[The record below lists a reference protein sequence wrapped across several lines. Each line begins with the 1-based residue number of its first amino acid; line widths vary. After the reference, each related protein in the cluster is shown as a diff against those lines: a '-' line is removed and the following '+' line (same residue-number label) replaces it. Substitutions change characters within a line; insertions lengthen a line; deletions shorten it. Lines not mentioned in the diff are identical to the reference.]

1 MARVGFGVPDDRGET
16 AAVFARVPA
25 EAAEKLDRA
34 AFALRR
40 PKQEIVAALL
50 ATLDEPPVIGRAA
63 VVPRVEER
71 PEVLTLEEAADLLRA
86 DVDVV
91 RALAEQGTLPG
102 QSVGD
107 TWRFSRTA
115 ILDWLARR

>member
-1 MARVGFGVPDDRGET
+1 MARVGFEVPEERGT

-50 ATLDEPPVIGRAA
+50 ATLDDDPVIGRAA
-63 VVPRVEER
+63 LMPRAVEQ
-71 PEVLTLEEAADLLRA
+71 PEVLTLEETAELLRV
-86 DVDVV
+86 DVDTV
-91 RALAEQGTLPG
+91 RGLVEAGGLPARDLAGA
-102 QSVGD
+102 
-107 TWRFSRTA
+107 WRFSRRA
-115 ILDWLARR
+115 VLDWLSDG

>member
-1 MARVGFGVPDDRGET
+1 MARVGFGIPDERGET

-50 ATLDEPPVIGRAA
+50 ATLDDPPVIGRAA
-63 VVPRVEER
+63 IGPR
-71 PEVLTLEEAADLLRA
+71 PDDAEVLTLEEVADLLR
-86 DVDVV
+86 VDVESV
-91 RALAEQGTLPG
+91 RSLVEQGTLPAR
-102 QSVGD
+102 SVGGS
-107 TWRFSRTA
+107 WRFSRRA
-115 ILDWLARR
+115 VLDWLSRR

>member
-1 MARVGFGVPDDRGET
+1 MARVGFGVPDERGET

-50 ATLDEPPVIGRAA
+50 ATLEDPPVLGRAA
-63 VVPRVEER
+63 VVTRAEGR
-71 PEVLTLEEAADLLRA
+71 PEVLTLEEAAELLRA

-91 RALAEQGTLPG
+91 RGLAEQGELPAR
-102 QSVGD
+102 SVGGA
-107 TWRFSRTA
+107 WRFSRAA